1 MAEKNGGFEERIS
14 LFLPLTK
21 PKSKVIK
28 VT

>member
-1 MAEKNGGFEERIS
+1 MTENKEGFEERIS

-21 PKSKVIK
+21 PKSKVIE